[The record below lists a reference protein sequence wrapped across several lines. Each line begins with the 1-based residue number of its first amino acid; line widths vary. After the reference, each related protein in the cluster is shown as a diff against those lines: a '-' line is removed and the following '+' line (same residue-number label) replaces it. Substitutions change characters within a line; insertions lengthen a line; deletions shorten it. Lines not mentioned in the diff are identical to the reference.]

1 MKLDKILEYQKV
13 DQELMALESEVAKSE
28 QRQKL
33 ATAIAK
39 RNTATETVVKL
50 RQEASDLLASYSAIR
65 EKIEALKEE
74 LDDFDGIIED
84 VQDATE
90 AEYYIKNVSAIADK
104 ISALEKEAS
113 GASSKIDQI
122 NDNYKKTWD
131 LGVKANDAYKSAKAE
146 YDLLMKDLQP
156 KVVEIQ
162 KKLVELKG
170 EISPKMM
177 EAYLALRNAKK
188 MPAVVEYDKNAAI
201 CGRCRM
207 EVPNDTKAKLR
218 NAGDFAE
225 CPNCRRILYVPE
237 ND

>member
-113 GASSKIDQI
+113 GASSK
-122 NDNYKKTWD
+122 TRTF
-131 LGVKANDAYKSAKAE
+131 SAF
-146 YDLLMKDLQP
+146 
-156 KVVEIQ
+156 
-162 KKLVELKG
+162 EL
-170 EISPKMM
+170 
-177 EAYLALRNAKK
+177 NFF
-188 MPAVVEYDKNAAI
+188 AAT
-201 CGRCRM
+201 
-207 EVPNDTKAKLR
+207 E
-218 NAGDFAE
+218 
-225 CPNCRRILYVPE
+225 
-237 ND
+237 

>member
-162 KKLVELKG
+162 KKLAELKG

-188 MPAVVEYDKNAAI
+188 MHAVVEYDKNAAI

>member
-50 RQEASDLLASYSAIR
+50 RQEASDLLVSYSAIR

-162 KKLVELKG
+162 KKLAELKG

>member
-50 RQEASDLLASYSAIR
+50 RQEASDLLASYSSIR

-162 KKLVELKG
+162 KKLAELKG

>member
-113 GASSKIDQI
+113 GSSSKIDQI

-162 KKLVELKG
+162 KKLAELKG

-177 EAYLALRNAKK
+177 EAYLSLRNAKK